1 MGDLGPGPIGS
12 HAHVH
17 PLLYIIYHYI
27 KYETNKNKKPK
38 SSGENWV
45 APNATV
51 IGDVT
56 LEKNTSIWFN
66 ATLRGDIENIYVGEG
81 SNVQDGSVLHT
92 DPGYPLKI
100 GKNVTVGH
108 MVMLHGCTIGD
119 NSLIG
124 IGAVIL
130 NNAKIGNNCVIGA
143 KSLIT
148 ENKEIPDN
156 SLVVGSPGRVIR
168 KVTDEEANAIKEN
181 AIRYQENWKKYSKS
195 VF

>member
-1 MGDLGPGPIGS
+1 MLYDL
-12 HAHVH
+12 
-17 PLLYIIYHYI
+17 
-27 KYETNKNKKPK
+27 KDKKPK
-38 SSGENWV
+38 NFGENWE
-45 APNATV
+45 APNAV
-51 IGDVT
+51 IIGDVT
-56 LEKNTSIWFN
+56 LKKNTSIWFN
-66 ATLRGDIENIYVGEG
+66 ATLRGDIENIHVGEG
-81 SNVQDGSVLHT
+81 SNIQDGSVLHT

-108 MVMLHGCTIGD
+108 LAMLHGCTIGD

-168 KVTDEEANAIKEN
+168 KVTDEEVKAIKEN

-195 VF
+195 IF

>member
-1 MGDLGPGPIGS
+1 MLYDL
-12 HAHVH
+12 
-17 PLLYIIYHYI
+17 
-27 KYETNKNKKPK
+27 ENKKIQK
-38 SSGENWV
+38 SGDNWV
-45 APNATV
+45 APNANV

-81 SNVQDGSVLHT
+81 SNIQDGSVLHT

-108 MVMLHGCTIGD
+108 LVMLHGCTIGD

-143 KSLIT
+143 RSLIT

-168 KVTDEEANAIKEN
+168 KVTDEEVKAIKEN

-195 VF
+195 SI

>member
-1 MGDLGPGPIGS
+1 MLYDL
-12 HAHVH
+12 
-17 PLLYIIYHYI
+17 
-27 KYETNKNKKPK
+27 ENKKIQN
-38 SSGENWV
+38 SGDNWV
-45 APNATV
+45 APNANV

-66 ATLRGDIENIYVGEG
+66 ATLRGDIENIHVGEG
-81 SNVQDGSVLHT
+81 SNIQDGSVLHT

-100 GKNVTVGH
+100 GRNVTVGH
-108 MVMLHGCTIGD
+108 LVMLHGCTIGD

-156 SLVVGSPGRVIR
+156 SPVVGSPGRVIR
-168 KVTDEEANAIKEN
+168 KVTDEEVKAIKEN

-195 VF
+195 SI